1 MSIYFGS
8 NKIGK
13 IYIGGTSIGKVYHGS
28 ELVYQKSAGVRLYGF
43 KLNDASGYMYLMGE
57 YSTNGLTCL
66 SFENL
71 RSSNKLL
78 IKTVTGTIG
87 ASGSKIDIYA
97 SENGNVTS
105 GFTYKNTI
113 NNYGVTLYVYSVSN
127 GWFEDYI
134 AVISGSTINSP
145 VIYSFGG
152 FANPTALSATS
163 MTSNTVT
170 VTRDASLDVTITTQ
184 NIFPA

>member
-1 MSIYFGS
+1 MSIFSGS
-8 NKIGK
+8 SKIGK
-13 IYIGGTSIGKVYHGS
+13 IYMGETSIGKVYKGS
-28 ELVYQKSAGVRLYGF
+28 ELVWQKAAGVRLYGF
-43 KLNDASGYMYLMGE
+43 KLNDNSGYVYLMGE

-105 GFTYKNTI
+105 GLTYKYTLNKF
-113 NNYGVTLYVYSVSN
+113 GVVLYVYSVRS
-127 GWFEDYI
+127 GWFEDFI
-134 AVISGSTINSP
+134 AVLQGSTINSP
-145 VIYSFGG
+145 VIYSLGDFQNPSAVTSTSVT
-152 FANPTALSATS
+152 ANNVTAIRDATLD
-163 MTSNTVT
+163 VT
-170 VTRDASLDVTITTQ
+170 VTSKD
-184 NIFPA
+184 IFPA